1 MRSKKGLTGGKRDE
15 REMEKNMLDF
25 LPRDAS
31 SVFESEGLILVVVVV
46 ILSKINSICW
56 SDK

>member
-1 MRSKKGLTGGKRDE
+1 MRSKKGLTGGKWDE

-31 SVFESEGLILVVVVV
+31 SVFESEGLIFVVIVV